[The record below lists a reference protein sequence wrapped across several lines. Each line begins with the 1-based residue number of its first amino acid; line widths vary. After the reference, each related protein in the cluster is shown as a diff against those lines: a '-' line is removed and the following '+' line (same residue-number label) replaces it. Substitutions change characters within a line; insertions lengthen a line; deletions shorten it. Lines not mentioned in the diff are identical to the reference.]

1 MDMSL
6 LSFIMMIVVIMITII
21 LMITIMIIV
30 IVTSSANVTVH
41 KKLCLSHRLLGIS
54 FYSVHQ
60 FTKQS

>member
-1 MDMSL
+1 MSL
-6 LSFIMMIVVIMITII
+6 LSFIMIIVVIMIMII
-21 LMITIMIIV
+21 LMMIV

-54 FYSVHQ
+54 SYSVHQ

>member
-1 MDMSL
+1 MSL
-6 LSFIMMIVVIMITII
+6 LSFIMIIVVIM

-30 IVTSSANVTVH
+30 IITSSANVTVH